1 MIATAGRNILKQSR
15 SYGRGLSAT
24 GLLFQATLKS
34 KSATKSSIR
43 FLSSNAAAKQ
53 PAHVALAEVL
63 SGEIL
68 HEQGEVEIDE
78 DYDEIK
84 ALISKSFKI
93 TDTPGYGSVTLERAY
108 KGEQIV
114 VTFDC
119 QDVAEDVQDESQYHD
134 FENQAESQ
142 IEQPGDE
149 NEEFEPPPSRFGIN
163 FEVAI
168 TKNKAKTIFYCS
180 SVEDRVVI
188 QNVTFVPEGLEEAKA
203 YSGPKYEDLDP
214 SVRDGFQNYLA
225 ERKID
230 EDFAFYILSEAR
242 NKEEREYRNWL
253 ANLVEFYSK

>member
-1 MIATAGRNILKQSR
+1 MIATVGRNILKQGR
-15 SYGRGLSAT
+15 LCGRGLSAN
-24 GLLFQATLKS
+24 GLLLQALKG
-34 KSATKSSIR
+34 KSSTGSSIR
-43 FLSSNAAAKQ
+43 FLSSVPGNQ
-53 PAHVALAEVL
+53 PAHIALAEIL
-63 SGEIL
+63 SSEIL
-68 HEQGEVEIDE
+68 HEQGEIEVDE
-78 DYDEIK
+78 DYEEIK
-84 ALISKSFKI
+84 TLITKSFKI
-93 TDTPGYGSVTLERAY
+93 TDTPGYGSVTLERTY

-119 QDVAEDVQDESQYHD
+119 QDVTEDVQDESQFHD

-142 IEQPGDE
+142 IEQPQDE
-149 NEEFEPPPSRFGIN
+149 DEFESPPNRFGIN

-168 TKNKAKTIFYCS
+168 TKKKAKTIFYCS

-214 SVRDGFQNYLA
+214 AVRDGFQNYLA